1 MSDKII
7 FKEDE
12 EKFFQKCIENNS
24 IPKNDA
30 LKQIVFKRLMKDFDE
45 KRIYSE
51 QEVNEIIKKHFE
63 DYTTLRRELVNFGYM
78 QRDSLKGEYKVVKK
92 ELTKDDYLKN
102 TLLKRAAISIKILK
116 EDE

>member
-1 MSDKII
+1 MSDKIV

-12 EKFFQKCIENNS
+12 ENFFQKCIENNS

-30 LKQIVFKRLMKDFDE
+30 LKQIVLKRLMKDFDE

-51 QEVNEIIKKHFE
+51 QEVNEAIKKHFE

-92 ELTKDDYLKN
+92 ELTKEDYLKN
-102 TLLKRAAISIKILK
+102 TLLKRAAISIKIIK
-116 EDE
+116 EE